1 MSWPSKRVWAA
12 VACLVVST
20 AAYAQSPTPQPPPAQ
35 QQSPDQ
41 RLIAYL
47 FGQRDNYEEAI
58 IRLQARI
65 ASLEAQK
72 DAPKPQA
79 SVTPPDAVAR
89 QLSDLRQ
96 QLANSQARAT
106 SLNQQLAAANQR
118 IAALSPHGPQSVA
131 PQPSRALPK

>member
-1 MSWPSKRVWAA
+1 MRNLSLAA
-12 VACLVVST
+12 AALILLGGT
-20 AAYAQSPTPQPPPAQ
+20 AYAQSPAPQPPAQ

-118 IAALSPHGPQSVA
+118 IAALSPHGPQSVV
-131 PQPSRALPK
+131 PQPSTKSLPK